1 MKRREFITL
10 LGGAAASWPLAAR
23 AQRPERVARIGYLG
37 LNTPSWE
44 RTFSDVFRAGMR
56 DLGYL
61 EGRNLHLEFRFA
73 EGDEARLAGLAAEL
87 AAVNVDVIVTYATGV
102 FAAQRATAT
111 IPIVAAAAGDM
122 VAMGVVASLARPG
135 GNVTGSTFFV
145 PELYAKRLEL
155 LKEVVPSLTR
165 AGVLLVRNNPSN
177 LSVLEVMA
185 ATAKALKVGLQPI
198 EVGAPT
204 EYENAF
210 SAWADQQLGALVVT
224 DHPYFFANFDAVAA
238 LTTRHRLPSA
248 GPLEWPASGGLLAYG
263 VNLVDLYRRAAAF
276 VDKLLKGAKPGDIPV
291 EQATKFKLILNLKTA
306 KALGLEVPPTLL
318 ARADEVI
325 E

>member
-1 MKRREFITL
+1 
-10 LGGAAASWPLAAR
+10 
-23 AQRPERVARIGYLG
+23 
-37 LNTPSWE
+37 
-44 RTFSDVFRAGMR
+44 
-56 DLGYL
+56 
-61 EGRNLHLEFRFA
+61 
-73 EGDEARLAGLAAEL
+73 
-87 AAVNVDVIVTYATGV
+87 
-102 FAAQRATAT
+102 
-111 IPIVAAAAGDM
+111 M
-122 VAMGVVASLARPG
+122 VAWGVVASLAHPG

-185 ATAKALKVGLQPI
+185 ATANALKVGLQPI
-198 EVGAPT
+198 EVDAPT

-224 DHPYFFANFDAVAA
+224 DHPYYYVNFDAFAA
-238 LTTRHRLPSA
+238 FTTRHRLPSA
-248 GPLEWPASGGLLAYG
+248 GPLPWPASGGLLAYG